1 MAESVLTTDEHTGAF
16 EARRPFLAGLAYRIL
31 GSRSDAEDAVQDTFL
46 KWSLADRRAIAN
58 PAAWLTTT
66 CTRRCID
73 MLRAARRARID
84 YIGGWLPEPIQAATD
99 DTPESASELASSLSM
114 AFLLLL
120 ERLAPKERAA
130 FLLHDVFDQ
139 SYDEVAHT
147 LGVQESTCRKLVSR
161 ARAKVGKDNAPN
173 IVPQERQEELLS
185 AFRTAITTGV
195 TAPLAALMSQDIALR
210 ADSGGK
216 APAPLKPIIGREN
229 VLAFL
234 TGVLGKA
241 WETHEWRATDL
252 NGTRGALLYAGGRIV
267 AAVGFASDPSGG
279 LSTIFLMRNPD
290 KLARLASSDPALR

>member
-1 MAESVLTTDEHTGAF
+1 MTTEDHAILF
-16 EARRPFLAGLAYRIL
+16 EARRPFLTGLAYRIL
-31 GSRSDAEDAVQDTFL
+31 GSRSDAEDAVQDTFM
-46 KWSLADRRAIAN
+46 KWSQADRRAIAN
-58 PAAWLTTT
+58 PAGWLTTA

-84 YIGGWLPEPIQAATD
+84 YVGGWLPEPIQAATD

-139 SYDEVAHT
+139 SYEDVAHT
-147 LGVQESTCRKLVSR
+147 LGVQASTCRKLVSR
-161 ARAKVGKDNAPN
+161 ARSKVGRDSAPN
-173 IVPQERQEELLS
+173 IVPQERQDELLS
-185 AFRTAITTGV
+185 AFRDAITTGV
-195 TAPLAALMSQDIALR
+195 TAPLAALMSQDIELR

-216 APAPLKPIIGREN
+216 APAPLKPIIGRDN

-241 WETHEWRATDL
+241 WKTHEWRITDL
-252 NGTRGALLYAGGRIV
+252 NGTRGALLHAKAEGRIV
-267 AAVGFASDPSGG
+267 AAVGFASDASGN
-279 LSTIFLMRNPD
+279 LRTIFLMRNPE
-290 KLARLASSDPALR
+290 KLARLTTSGPALR